1 MTPLQHLE
9 QAITKKSTVQ
19 STNFKFPPRYA
30 PDSTT
35 IVGIYYDSI
44 IPTLLT
50 ISSGSMTL
58 TTGVVLKDVLYVNY
72 APVLDSINLT
82 IAGTTLLITR
92 DDLIPTLDPT
102 ILDLQDGVMEQ
113 VLLYR
118 TQVTLLLSLLPPAYS
133 VDPAVLEFNG
143 IVGSLL
149 LNSRNIL
156 KELFITL
163 HSRGAEPLDPDRIQT
178 CHKLTRDLVT
188 SITTGTHKS
197 INATITTVLRRYL
210 LELCTLSLILNANE
224 LTTTQRTINY

>member
-1 MTPLQHLE
+1 
-9 QAITKKSTVQ
+9 
-19 STNFKFPPRYA
+19 
-30 PDSTT
+30 
-35 IVGIYYDSI
+35 
-44 IPTLLT
+44 
-50 ISSGSMTL
+50 MTL

-72 APVLDSINLT
+72 TPVLDSINLT

-92 DDLIPTLDPT
+92 GDLIPTLDPT

-133 VDPAVLEFNG
+133 VDPAILEFNG
-143 IVGSLL
+143 VVGSLL

-156 KELFITL
+156 KELFVTL